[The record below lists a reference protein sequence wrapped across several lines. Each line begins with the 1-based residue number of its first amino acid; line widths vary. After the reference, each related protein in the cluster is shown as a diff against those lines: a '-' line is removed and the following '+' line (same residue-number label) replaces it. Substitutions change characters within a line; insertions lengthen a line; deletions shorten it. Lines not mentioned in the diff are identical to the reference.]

1 MEDATMGG
9 IVSEIIHGPGWT
21 PGRPG
26 PCWSPKAILT
36 LVWGEHALQELEAV
50 GYLEEWQDAP
60 RGVGVTLSAWCAALF
75 EVELDEV
82 DYLEVPVWVPEGS
95 AARPVHVPRHSRLPD
110 PFPLPP
116 PSPVHRN
123 ERKPVIDKVSGEIL
137 RLFRGP
143 SGDGA
148 GVTVMVDNR
157 LRQLE
162 AARRRRRPGRTVL
175 G

>member
-1 MEDATMGG
+1 MDDVKTGG
-9 IVSEIIHGPGWT
+9 IVAEIVKGPGWT

-26 PCWSPKAILT
+26 PCWSPKAIIQA
-36 LVWGEHALQELEAV
+36 VWGEASVVELEAA

-60 RGVGVTLSAWCAALF
+60 KGVGVTLSAWCAALF
-75 EVELDEV
+75 KVELDEV

-95 AARPVHVPRHSRLPD
+95 ATRPVHVPRHSRLPD

-116 PSPVHRN
+116 PSPICRN
-123 ERKPVIDKVSGEIL
+123 ERRPKLDPVSGEIL

-143 SGDGA
+143 NGDGA

-162 AARRRRRPGRTVL
+162 QAKRRRRPGRTIL